1 MAIYKVDYR
10 MLELKKKEVELMKVE
25 CAKAEM
31 SMKVMESEE
40 NIQRLK
46 DNMANQDVRIAAL
59 KEEIKELNK

>member
-1 MAIYKVDYR
+1 

-31 SMKVMESEE
+31 SMKIMESEE

-46 DNMANQDVRIAAL
+46 DNMANQDSRIESL
-59 KEEIKELNK
+59 KEEIKQLKQ

>member
-1 MAIYKVDYR
+1 

-31 SMKVMESEE
+31 SMKIMESEE
-40 NIQRLK
+40 NIQRLR
-46 DNMANQDVRIAAL
+46 DNMSNQDLRIISI